1 MKKLVML
8 SHESIFS
15 GYVLSGVAE
24 LVDSLANSLSK
35 DYDVTVVCHDGN
47 GILSS
52 LTANAQKAVDGV
64 RTSRFSS
71 VTYHMI
77 KPELWWKKVP
87 DVVEQLHPD
96 ILHNFADPGMLR
108 TLHTRPPKAIYTIDH
123 AKFVLITAEFL
134 TDYDSVTTVSKNY
147 ASELLNI
154 GDNLSKVLSKVDFH
168 GITNG
173 ILTPVFAPEKGLLIP
188 AKYTADDQTGKR
200 ACKEKLLQT
209 YGITGEPY
217 ICLMMCR
224 LVRDKGLDDIFA
236 AVETVR
242 DSGGILVVVGKG
254 DAAYERHLMN
264 LRRSDGVMYV
274 GRWAS
279 PIQAAPLAAGADF
292 YICPSITEPC
302 GLMPMT
308 ASRYGAIPIVTQ
320 NGGLADNFNDENAI
334 IINENGVSDAILRAS
349 KLYTDKDALTA
360 KRKICMEQD
369 FSWKTRKAGYIE
381 LYEKE
386 VVTA

>member
-1 MKKLVML
+1 MKKLVIL

-35 DYDVTVVCHDGN
+35 DYDVSIICYDGN

-52 LTANAQKAVDGV
+52 LANNIRKTDNGV
-64 RTSRFSS
+64 RKCRFSA
-71 VTYHMI
+71 VTYYML
-77 KPELWWKKVP
+77 KPDMWWEKVP
-87 DVVEQLHPD
+87 GIVEQIRPD

-108 TLHTRPPKAIYTIDH
+108 TLHSRPHRTIYTIDH
-123 AKFVLITAEFL
+123 AKFVINTAEFL
-134 TDYDSVTTVSKNY
+134 LDYDSVTTVSKNY
-147 ASELLNI
+147 ANEILNA
-154 GDNLSKVLSKVDFH
+154 GDNLSKILTEVDFH

-188 AKYTADDQTGKR
+188 AKYTADDQIGKQ
-200 ACKEKLLQT
+200 ACKERLLQT
-209 YGITGEPY
+209 YGITGNPY
-217 ICLMMCR
+217 LCLMMCR
-224 LVRDKGLDDIFA
+224 LVRDKGLDDIFNTI
-236 AVETVR
+236 ETIR

-254 DAAYERHLMN
+254 DAVYERQLMK
-264 LRRSDGVMYV
+264 LRRADGVVYV

-320 NGGLADNFNDENAI
+320 NGGLADNFNYDNAI
-334 IINENGVSDAILRAS
+334 IINENGVSDAIVRAS
-349 KLYTDKDALTA
+349 ELYNNKEALAA

-386 VVTA
+386 VVTV

>member
-15 GYVLSGVAE
+15 GYILSGVAE

-35 DYDVTVVCHDGN
+35 DYDVSIVCYDG
-47 GILSS
+47 GGVLSG
-52 LTANAQKAVDGV
+52 LTNNMQIVEDGV
-64 RTSRFSS
+64 RKCRFSS
-71 VTYHMI
+71 VTYYMI
-77 KPELWWKKVP
+77 KRELWWKRVP
-87 DVVEQLHPD
+87 GIIERLTPD

-108 TLHTRPPKAIYTIDH
+108 ILHTRPPKAIYTIDH
-123 AKFVLITAEFL
+123 AKYVSTTAEFL
-134 TDYDSVTTVSKNY
+134 ADYDSVTTVSNNY
-147 ASELLNI
+147 ANELLNA
-154 GDNLSKVLSKVDFH
+154 GDDLSKILSDLDFH
-168 GITNG
+168 GVTNG
-173 ILTPVFAPEKGLLIP
+173 ILTSVFAPEKGLLIP
-188 AKYTADDQTGKR
+188 AKYTANNQAGKR

-209 YGITGEPY
+209 YGISGNPY

-224 LVRDKGLDDIFA
+224 LVKDKGLDDAIA
-236 AVETVR
+236 AVETIR

-254 DAAYERHLMN
+254 DIGYERR
-264 LRRSDGVMYV
+264 LRSLRISDGVLCV
-274 GRWAS
+274 GRKGS

-334 IINENGVSDAILRAS
+334 IIDENGVSDAILRAS
-349 KLYTDKDALTA
+349 KLYANKDALTA